1 MTARSIAAMRRS
13 RFLRFLAVGVVNTLV
28 GYLLFAALIALGAPP
43 LSGVMASTALGA
55 LFNFG
60 SIGHLVFRNTDV
72 ALLPRFLGVYAG
84 QCAVNSGLLM
94 MLGVLGLGS
103 LLAQLLLI
111 PWLAVGTYLAMR
123 HFVYRNVPDAA
134 SAGE

>member
-1 MTARSIAAMRRS
+1 MIARSIEAMRHS

-28 GYLLFAALIALGAPP
+28 GYILFAALIALGAPP
-43 LSGVMASTALGA
+43 LSAVMAATALGA

-60 SIGHLVFRNTDV
+60 SIGHLVFRNTDI

-94 MLGVLGLGS
+94 MLGVLGLGP
-103 LLAQLLLI
+103 LLAQLLLV

-123 HFVYRNVPDAA
+123 YLVYRNVPGAID
-134 SAGE
+134 AGE

>member
-1 MTARSIAAMRRS
+1 MIARSIAAMRHS

-28 GYLLFAALIALGAPP
+28 GYLLFAAFIALGAPP
-43 LSGVMASTALGA
+43 LSAAMASTALGA

-60 SIGHLVFRNTDV
+60 SIGHLVFRNADV

-84 QCAVNSGLLM
+84 QYAVNGGLLT
-94 MLGVLGLGS
+94 GLGAMGIAP
-103 LLAQLLLI
+103 LLAQLLSI
-111 PWLAVGTYLAMR
+111 PWLAVGTYFAMR

-134 SAGE
+134 DAGE